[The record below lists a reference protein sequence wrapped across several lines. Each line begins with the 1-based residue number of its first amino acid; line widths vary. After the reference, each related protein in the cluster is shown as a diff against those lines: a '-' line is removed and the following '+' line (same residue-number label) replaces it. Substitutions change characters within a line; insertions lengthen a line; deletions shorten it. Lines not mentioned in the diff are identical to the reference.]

1 MNDLQVKTKLDY
13 YMKVGAIP
21 SVILYGDTLWKK
33 GWFGFYLIELPGGRQ
48 YEVIPPPPKIKA
60 RRGQMVTQDAT
71 GQSFVGIGSV
81 AANITNMDG
90 MDRYDSLQLIL
101 RADPQVAGIAISTRD
116 GYIMDWIDRHD
127 VPSSE

>member
-1 MNDLQVKTKLDY
+1 MSELIVKTKLDY

-21 SVILYGDTLWKK
+21 SVLLYGDSLWQK
-33 GWFGFYLIELPGGRQ
+33 GWFGYKLLNLPGGRE
-48 YEVIPPPPKIKA
+48 YETIPAPPTIKA
-60 RRGQMVTQDAT
+60 KRGQKVTQDAT
-71 GQSFVGIGSV
+71 GMSFVGIGSV

-101 RADPQVAGIAISTRD
+101 RADPQVAGIVISTRE
-116 GYIMDWIDRHD
+116 GHIVDWIDRHD